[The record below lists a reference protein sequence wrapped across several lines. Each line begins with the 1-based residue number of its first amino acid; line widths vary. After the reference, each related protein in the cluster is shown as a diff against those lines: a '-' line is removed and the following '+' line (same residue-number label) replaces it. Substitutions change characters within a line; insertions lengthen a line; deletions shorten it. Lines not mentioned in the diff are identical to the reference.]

1 MNFEVENVNINKTT
15 ISTRF
20 KNCSVTST
28 IGQCEEND
36 NESEYTDFDFYPKIE
51 PSRFNGNCDIAL
63 QFRRVC
69 SACRHAKCLAIG
81 MSRDLIRKEDLNE
94 RSLCSTIKIK
104 QKQNII
110 EQTRMSSFPIYLLD
124 LLNNDR
130 SDLTTPS
137 ISNEVARQSKLSL
150 KIRVKLAQDFMPNW
164 LLSFYTLLQSFIK
177 CTNEFRMFTID
188 EQKNRF
194 FNEIFMVLLL

>member
-1 MNFEVENVNINKTT
+1 
-15 ISTRF
+15 
-20 KNCSVTST
+20 
-28 IGQCEEND
+28 
-36 NESEYTDFDFYPKIE
+36 
-51 PSRFNGNCDIAL
+51 
-63 QFRRVC
+63 
-69 SACRHAKCLAIG
+69 

>member
-1 MNFEVENVNINKTT
+1 
-15 ISTRF
+15 
-20 KNCSVTST
+20 
-28 IGQCEEND
+28 
-36 NESEYTDFDFYPKIE
+36 
-51 PSRFNGNCDIAL
+51 A
-63 QFRRVC
+63 
-69 SACRHAKCLAIG
+69 
-81 MSRDLIRKEDLNE
+81 
-94 RSLCSTIKIK
+94 
-104 QKQNII
+104 
-110 EQTRMSSFPIYLLD
+110 
-124 LLNNDR
+124 
-130 SDLTTPS
+130 PS